1 MKLSFLLG
9 SLNKIYIKGVV
20 YLTSRLV
27 FGLELDETDYKILEI
42 LRRDARTP
50 FTDVGRDLGISD
62 ATVHVRVKK
71 MMDEGII
78 KRYTIVV
85 DEEAL
90 GTNVCGFVLINV
102 RPGSLEEVANQLVE
116 NEDVSAIYEIH
127 GPNDLIVKVGAGDL
141 NEMRDLMLKIRE
153 IPNVATSELTTIFK
167 VWKEK
172 NA

>member
-1 MKLSFLLG
+1 
-9 SLNKIYIKGVV
+9 
-20 YLTSRLV
+20 V
-27 FGLELDETDYKILEI
+27 FGVKLDEIDYKILEI

-62 ATVHVRVKK
+62 ATVHVRVKR

-78 KRYTIVV
+78 KKYTVVV

-90 GTNVCGFVLINV
+90 GRKVHGFVLINV
-102 RPGSLEEVANQLVE
+102 NPGSLEDVAKQLVQ
-116 NEDVSAIYEIH
+116 NERVSAVHEIH
-127 GPNDLIVKVGAGDL
+127 GPNDLIVKVEAGDL
-141 NEMRDLMLKIRE
+141 DEMRDLVLKVRE
-153 IPNVATSELTTIFK
+153 IPNLATSELITVFK